1 MDVDFVSHGGNL
13 GETFGREGVILTY
26 NFRMESR
33 LLPRYDGG
41 SLVNLMA
48 SLAQACGATPRHANL
63 DALPP
68 SSLQAA
74 RNVVFLVIDGLGD
87 NYLMRR
93 GAGGALAGKRRAAIT
108 SVFPST
114 TASAITTTYT
124 GCTPLEHGLT
134 GWFTLFGEA
143 GCVGA
148 PLPFLSRGD
157 HRPLRERGVT
167 PHQLFTAAPL
177 FDSLRARSFI
187 VTSRDI
193 VDSAYNQ
200 RHCGATQRLAYDT
213 AGEMAEAVEAVVKSG
228 PERKF
233 VYAYWPH
240 YDRISHPHGSES
252 AEALAELQ
260 RIDEAFADLL
270 RRLAG
275 TESAIVATAD
285 HGFVDV
291 TPEESLELPAAL
303 ASRLRFPLCG
313 ERRVAY
319 CHVHDT
325 DDFAARARDWLGER
339 AEVRRSA
346 DFAAEGWFGP
356 GAPHARLAERIGDV
370 TLLMRGRF
378 TVKDWT
384 PGEKHWLHVGNHGG
398 ATPDE
403 MMIPLIVGEA

>member
-1 MDVDFVSHGGNL
+1 MH
-13 GETFGREGVILTY
+13 
-26 NFRMESR
+26 SR
-33 LLPRYDGG
+33 LLPRYEGE

-48 SLAQACGATPRHANL
+48 TLMEACGARAPHPVLR
-63 DALPP
+63 ALPP
-68 SSLQAA
+68 SQLSGA
-74 RNVVFLVIDGLGD
+74 RNIVLLIIDGLGD
-87 NYLMRR
+87 EYLMRR
-93 GAGGALAGKRRAAIT
+93 GAGGTLAGKRRAAIT

-124 GCTPLEHGLT
+124 GRTPLEHGLT
-134 GWFTLFGEA
+134 GWFTYFGEA

-148 PLPFLSRGD
+148 PLPFMSRGD

-167 PHQLFTAAPL
+167 PRQLFPSAPL
-177 FDSLRARSFI
+177 FDALPVRSFI

-200 RHCGATQRLAYDT
+200 RHCAACERRAYDT
-213 AGEMAEAVEAVVKSG
+213 ESEMAQAIEAVVKSG
-228 PERKF
+228 AERKF

-240 YDRISHPHGSES
+240 YDRVSHPKGSES
-252 AEALAELQ
+252 AEAFAELQ

-275 TESAIVATAD
+275 TDSAVLATAD

-291 TPEESLELPAAL
+291 TPDESLELPPAL

-319 CHVHDT
+319 CHVHDA

-339 AEVRRSA
+339 AEVRRSSE
-346 DFAAEGWFGP
+346 FAAEGWFGR

-370 TLLMRGRF
+370 TLLMRGRY

-384 PGEKHWLHVGNHGG
+384 PGEKPWLHIGNHGG
-398 ATPDE
+398 ASQEE
-403 MMIPLIVGEA
+403 MMIPLIVEQA